1 MMVFSLRSNLLK
13 ALLTVSAGVFS
24 GLPAN
29 FYSSETAFL
38 DQNRSFANVA
48 VGLLSVWISAY

>member
-13 ALLTVSAGVFS
+13 ALLTVTAGVFS

-29 FYSSETAFL
+29 LYSSVTAFL
-38 DQNRSFANVA
+38 DQKCSFGNVPT
-48 VGLLSVWISAY
+48 GLFWV